1 MPRDYTPDDG
11 GYAGPMTVA
20 NIFADGIR
28 QTIEDRKAAERQ
40 NLAVLQNTQD
50 NDLRVRELAQ
60 RKELAEMELTQ
71 RREIQGSEL
80 GLRREELNNRMAS
93 NSAELAL
100 KREQLAAETM
110 RLEASMLGTRTQR
123 AKAEAML
130 NNTRM
135 AAGLLG
141 VPPAEGAAAADYG
154 AAYRDADV
162 NDSGSA
168 ALRELDASVAAGMS
182 GGPMPGEPAAT
193 TRGVPWGEA
202 DLPGDPGQPIDPGSL
217 LSPPAAGSEGVS
229 GPAGTAAPAPALP
242 VPLPAAPEEDADY
255 RLKLRKVLAMQKL
268 AKDPHTPIDYQ
279 IKLEEE
285 AKRIQDDPAFAMQ
298 VKNHAAKIKLAEER
312 QNLPTTI
319 FASPVDKQRAFSAT
333 YPHLKFSITAPGE
346 EIPQL
351 LRPDGSPVP
360 DAEFRVIKSAWDQFE
375 YKPGMAI
382 PKPGGGVTP
391 FGPPVMPSTAMAP
404 AAPAGP
410 VRPSLDELAKTGI
423 AKINPALAP
432 VAPPE
437 VMQEWTALKN
447 TAGEIIGAAPED
459 RVAIAAAIYKNGAT
473 AVLTR
478 DKAARLNQEF
488 TARKRPGGTGGFT
501 ETYVS
506 PDEAARNWAADVL
519 RQAGF
524 TDGDLK
530 GGGGAQLQP
539 GDEEKL
545 QSLTIKP

>member
-40 NLAVLQNTQD
+40 NLAVMQNQQD

-71 RREIQGSEL
+71 RREIQGFEL

-100 KREQLAAETM
+100 KREQLAAEKM

-141 VPPAEGAAAADYG
+141 VTTDYG
-154 AAYRDADV
+154 QGYLEADV
-162 NDSGSA
+162 NDPASA
-168 ALRELDASVAAGMS
+168 ALRELDASVEAGMK
-182 GGPMPGEPAAT
+182 GGPMPGETGATPAAA
-193 TRGVPWGEA
+193 GNVPLNET
-202 DLPGDPGQPIDPGSL
+202 DLPTNPGGPIQPGEL
-217 LSPPAAGSEGVS
+217 LSPPATGSEGS
-229 GPAGTAAPAPALP
+229 AGPAGPAAPAPALAL
-242 VPLPAAPEEDADY
+242 PLPAAPEEDADY

-285 AKRIQDDPAFAMQ
+285 ARRIQDDPAFAMQ

-319 FASPVDKQRAFSAT
+319 FAAPVDKQKAFSAT

-346 EIPQL
+346 ESPKL

-375 YKPGMAI
+375 YKPGMVI
-382 PKPGGGVTP
+382 PKPSGGVTP
-391 FGPPVMPSTAMAP
+391 FGPPVRPAAAMAP
-404 AAPAGP
+404 AAPSGP

-488 TARKRPGGTGGFT
+488 ALRKRPGGTGGFT

-506 PDEAARNWAADVL
+506 PDEAARNWAGDVL

-524 TDGDLK
+524 TDEDLK
-530 GGGGAQLQP
+530 SGGGAQLQP